1 MAGREFLGDVYCVI
15 NSAVEEWH
23 VLTTEGLKLA
33 SAVSNTFIQNGHLDG
48 LSWGILQNNTYLQS
62 LVLSKTRLKRLQQVK
77 QLQQVLTRLVG
88 VCKSV
93 NEFRSCLEKVEF
105 RLDFAANDNANAT
118 TTPLVKTCTFE
129 DVSDYLAE
137 FESMLSKDVKV
148 KESVVLDLS
157 LKDSFDR
164 EELLVYLSAWSTS
177 PFLDTQRID
186 ELLRI
191 LNNELE

>member
-1 MAGREFLGDVYCVI
+1 
-15 NSAVEEWH
+15 
-23 VLTTEGLKLA
+23 
-33 SAVSNTFIQNGHLDG
+33 
-48 LSWGILQNNTYLQS
+48 
-62 LVLSKTRLKRLQQVK
+62 
-77 QLQQVLTRLVG
+77 
-88 VCKSV
+88 
-93 NEFRSCLEKVEF
+93 
-105 RLDFAANDNANAT
+105 
-118 TTPLVKTCTFE
+118 
-129 DVSDYLAE
+129 
-137 FESMLSKDVKV
+137 MLSKDVKV